1 MKRILIHTLIFS
13 PDGVSTAYL
22 YNDIALRLQERGY
35 EVVVLTTTPHFNIV
49 PSQVEKQPT
58 RWKIWGFCKVSRFHG
73 MTVLHVPQRKFKS
86 TLLRLLGFCY
96 WHFVSFFVGLTI
108 RHVDLILSPSPPLT
122 IGLLNLWLA
131 KLKGCKVV
139 YNVQEIYP
147 DILKLKGGIVLK
159 FLRWMEHKVY
169 NGSDAVT
176 TIDKVFHDTI
186 VDRFEDESKL
196 HIIPNFVDTDLY
208 HEVAVQSSSTSE
220 ATKSITSSSRVQ
232 DTSRIGELE
241 NSTSN
246 SKPATDSKLYTLNS
260 ELFPDTENIKL
271 LYAGNIG
278 HAQSWEPLIELA
290 DRTRDLNVEYIVIG
304 EGAKRGYVEEEI
316 KKRGLEK
323 LHLLPYQPRELMPA
337 ILSYSDAS
345 FIFMAPEMDGDGF
358 PSKVYTIMACQRP
371 MLILSGENTPIVN
384 FLKDKGCA
392 KLITEKDFDKKVDE
406 MVEWLRGVTKEEL
419 RSMGEKGI
427 TEIRKHYTKEIV
439 TSQYADLVDSLLNTN
454 STK

>member
-1 MKRILIHTLIFS
+1 MKRVLIHTLIFS

-22 YNDIALRLQERGY
+22 YNDIALKLQEKGY

-49 PSQVEKQPT
+49 QEQVEKQPMH
-58 RWKIWGFCKVSRFHG
+58 WKVWGFCKVSKFNG
-73 MTVLHVPQRKFKS
+73 MTVLHVPQKKFKC
-86 TLLRLLGFCY
+86 TVLRLLGFVY
-96 WHFVSFFVGLTI
+96 WHIVSFFIGLTI
-108 RHVDLILSPSPPLT
+108 KHVDLILSPSPPLT
-122 IGLLNLWLA
+122 VGWMNLGLA
-131 KLKGCKVV
+131 KLKSCKVI

-186 VDRFEDESKL
+186 VDRFEDKSKL
-196 HIIPNFVDTDLY
+196 HIIPNFVDTELY
-208 HEVAVQSSSTSE
+208 HEVSFMFSNTDST
-220 ATKSITSSSRVQ
+220 
-232 DTSRIGELE
+232 
-241 NSTSN
+241 NN
-246 SKPATDSKLYTLNS
+246 TDSKATSKESTLYTLDS
-260 ELFPDTENIKL
+260 KLFPNTDSIKL

-290 DRTRDLNVEYIVIG
+290 DRTRDVNLEYIVIG
-304 EGAKRGYVEEEI
+304 EGAKRSYVEEEI

-358 PSKVYTIMACQRP
+358 PSKVYTIMACERP
-371 MLILSGENTPIVN
+371 MLILSGENTPIIN
-384 FLKDKGCA
+384 FLKDKNCA
-392 KLITEKDFDKKVDE
+392 KLITEKDFDKKVNE
-406 MVEWLRGVTKEEL
+406 MVAWLKSVTKEDFAL
-419 RSMGEKGI
+419 MGKNGLA
-427 TEIRKHYTKEIV
+427 EIQAKYTKDIV
-439 TSQYADLVDSLLNTN
+439 TGMYADLVKELIGE
-454 STK
+454 

>member
-1 MKRILIHTLIFS
+1 MKKRVLIHTLIFS

-49 PSQVEKQPT
+49 PDQVGKQPM
-58 RWKIWGFCKVSRFHG
+58 RWKVWGFCKVSKFNG
-73 MTVLHVPQRKFKS
+73 MTVLHVPQKKFKS
-86 TLLRLLGFCY
+86 TLLRILGFCY
-96 WHFVSFFVGLTI
+96 WHVVSFFIGLTI
-108 RHVDLILSPSPPLT
+108 KHVDLILSPSPPLT
-122 IGLLNLWLA
+122 VGWMNLGMA
-131 KLKGCKVV
+131 KLKGCKVI

-147 DILKLKGGIVLK
+147 DILKLNGGFTLK

-169 NGSDAVT
+169 KGSDAVT

-186 VDRFEDESKL
+186 APRFKDQSKL

-208 HEVAVQSSSTSE
+208 HEVKGQ
-220 ATKSITSSSRVQ
+220 
-232 DTSRIGELE
+232 ELE
-241 NSTSN
+241 NLRIRWSN
-246 SKPATDSKLYTLNS
+246 TNLSN
-260 ELFPDTENIKL
+260 DTNTIKL

-290 DRTRDLNVEYIVIG
+290 DRTRDLNVEYVVIG
-304 EGAKRGYVEEEI
+304 EGAKRDYVEEEI
-316 KKRGLEK
+316 KKRGLQK

-358 PSKVYTIMACQRP
+358 PSKVYTIMACERP

-384 FLKDKGCA
+384 FLKDKRCA

-406 MVEWLRGVTKEEL
+406 MVAWLKEIKKDVLKE
-419 RSMGEKGI
+419 MGKNGLA
-427 TEIRKHYTKEIV
+427 EIQAKYTKEIV
-439 TSQYADLVDSLLNTN
+439 TGMYADLVKELIGE
-454 STK
+454 